1 MFACDAPHHAT
12 LWTGDLT
19 VTEAA
24 ITAGAGGAASID
36 ALDGERAAW
45 RYTEFPDTQCRDGS
59 ASGVGINLGS
69 TPKVLIYLEGGNLC
83 FNDQTCDFSPSSA
96 DVSGLGNTVG
106 VAGQFD
112 RSRVENPFR
121 DWSFVYIP
129 YCTGDLHA
137 GNNPDAM
144 VPNVG
149 PQKFMGYANMKKFLA
164 RVVPTFS
171 GATDVVVSGSS
182 AGGWGALFNTLL
194 VQRAFPG
201 VKVKMLD
208 DSGPPLSKAL
218 LAPCLQDR
226 LRTLWKL
233 DETILADCGSA
244 CPNPHDY
251 IQDYAVFLA
260 KTLSDRP
267 LALISSA
274 EDFGQRSALAVA
286 KNDCT
291 GSMVAALI
299 GGLLDVGDGVSASD
313 WRTDLLALRNRMKPY
328 ANFNTF
334 YPESTLHTWISGYS
348 APGIMGDFYEAEVG
362 GVKLTD
368 WLARFA
374 EDENPGHT
382 P

>member
-1 MFACDAPHHAT
+1 
-12 LWTGDLT
+12 
-19 VTEAA
+19 
-24 ITAGAGGAASID
+24 
-36 ALDGERAAW
+36 
-45 RYTEFPDTQCRDGS
+45 
-59 ASGVGINLGS
+59 
-69 TPKVLIYLEGGNLC
+69 
-83 FNDQTCDFSPSSA
+83 
-96 DVSGLGNTVG
+96 
-106 VAGQFD
+106 
-112 RSRVENPFR
+112 
-121 DWSFVYIP
+121 VYVP
-129 YCTGDLHA
+129 YCTGDFQA
-137 GNNPDAM
+137 GNNPDAV

-149 PQKFMGYANMKKFLA
+149 PQKFMGYPNMKKFLA
-164 RVVPTFS
+164 RMVPTFS

-208 DSGPPLSKAL
+208 DSGPPVSKAL
-218 LAPCLQDR
+218 LAPCLQDSM
-226 LRTLWKL
+226 RTLWKL
-233 DETILADCGSA
+233 DETILTDCGSA

-291 GSMVAALI
+291 GSLVAALI
-299 GGLLDVGDGVSASD
+299 GGLLNVGDGVSAGD
-313 WRTDLLALRNRMKPY
+313 WHADLLALRDRMKPY
-328 ANFNTF
+328 PNFNTF

-348 APGIMGDFYEAEVG
+348 APGIMGDYYEAEVG

-374 EDENPGHT
+374 GDENPGQE